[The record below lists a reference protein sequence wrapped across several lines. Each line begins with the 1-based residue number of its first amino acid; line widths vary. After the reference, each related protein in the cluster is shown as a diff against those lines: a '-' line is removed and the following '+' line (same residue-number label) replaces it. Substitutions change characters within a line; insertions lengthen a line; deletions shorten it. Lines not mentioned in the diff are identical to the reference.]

1 MADNHNLILT
11 VDPLMEDMLH
21 HDDTFKKRSQ
31 LKEIWRRFY
40 RNKRAVLGLVML
52 CILVFCA
59 LFAPA
64 IAPFDPLKQDYY
76 NRFASPSLVHL
87 FGTDD
92 LGRDIFSRILYG
104 ARISVSVGLIAVS
117 ISSVCGCA
125 LGAVAGY
132 YGGILDNVIMRCV
145 DVLMAIPSILLN
157 ISIVAAL
164 GTGLQNV
171 MIAIGISSIP
181 GYCRIMRASIL
192 ALRHQEFVEASRAAG
207 ASDYHIIVRHILP
220 NSMAPLI
227 VQATLRI
234 GGAILSCASMSF
246 IGLGIVPPTPEW
258 GAMLST
264 GRTYLR
270 DAPHMTTFPGLAIM
284 FAVFAMNLMGDG
296 LRDALDPK
304 LKD

>member
-1 MADNHNLILT
+1 MKKENKVPLQEEET
-11 VDPLMEDMLH
+11 VI
-21 HDDTFKKRSQ
+21 KKRSQ
-31 LKEIWRRFY
+31 MKEIWRRFR
-40 RNKRAVLGLVML
+40 RNKQAMVGMCMIAILIIGAV
-52 CILVFCA
+52 
-59 LFAPA
+59 FADI
-64 IAPFDPLKQDYY
+64 IAPYDPLKQDIIH
-76 NRFASPSLVHL
+76 RLQGPSSAHW
-87 FGTDD
+87 FGTDE

-104 ARISVSVGLIAVS
+104 SRISLTVGLIAVGLSS
-117 ISSVCGCA
+117 IVGCA

-132 YGGILDNVIMRCV
+132 YGGILDNVIMRCT
-145 DVLMAIPSILLN
+145 DILMAIPSILLN

-181 GYCRIMRASIL
+181 AYCRIMRASL
-192 ALRHQEFVEASRAAG
+192 LSLKDQEFVDASRAAG
-207 ASDYHIIVRHILP
+207 ASDFHIIVNHILP

-227 VQATLRI
+227 VQATLKI

-264 GRTYLR
+264 GRDFLR
-270 DAPHMTTFPGLAIM
+270 DAPHLTAFPGMAIM
-284 FAVFAMNLMGDG
+284 FAVFSMNLMGDG

-304 LKD
+304 LKN

>member
-1 MADNHNLILT
+1 MGKTKELT
-11 VDPLMEDMLH
+11 PSIDGD
-21 HDDTFKKRSQ
+21 FIKKRSQ
-31 LKEIWRRFY
+31 VKEVWRRFC
-40 RNKRAVLGLVML
+40 RNKQAMVGMCML
-52 CILVFCA
+52 LLLVFA
-59 LFAPA
+59 AIFANI
-64 IAPFDPLKQDYY
+64 IAPYDPIEQDIVNRLKP
-76 NRFASPSLVHL
+76 PSSIHW
-87 FGTDD
+87 FGTDE

-104 ARISVSVGLIAVS
+104 SRISLTVGLIAVGL
-117 ISSVCGCA
+117 SSVVGCA

-132 YGGILDNVIMRCV
+132 YGGVLDNIIMRCT

-171 MIAIGISSIP
+171 MIAIGISSVP
-181 GYCRIMRASIL
+181 AYCRIMRASL
-192 ALRHQEFVEASRAAG
+192 LSLKEQEFVDASRAAG
-207 ASDYHIIVRHILP
+207 ASDVYIIIQHILP
-220 NSMAPLI
+220 NSLAPLI
-227 VQATLRI
+227 VQATLKI

-264 GRTYLR
+264 GRDFLR
-270 DAPHMTTFPGLAIM
+270 DAPHHTAFPGMAIM

-304 LKD
+304 LKN